1 MDLYIP
7 TSFHKKYAINYI
19 RIQKRMAK
27 RADIMLLKNE
37 NWKYCTP
44 ERKFCV
50 AFQGAKIFLL
60 LADEIKSVT
69 N

>member
-1 MDLYIP
+1 
-7 TSFHKKYAINYI
+7 
-19 RIQKRMAK
+19 MAK